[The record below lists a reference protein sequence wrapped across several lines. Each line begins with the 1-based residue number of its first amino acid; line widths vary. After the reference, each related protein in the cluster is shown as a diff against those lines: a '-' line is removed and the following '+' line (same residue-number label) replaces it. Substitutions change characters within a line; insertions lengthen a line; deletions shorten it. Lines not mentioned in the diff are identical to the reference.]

1 MASVKVIDLNEA
13 TTKDEATPEPIEET
27 ANGVLNSNVVGV
39 ETTENNPEPAIDT
52 ANEIIEETAQQSSA
66 DCQEAPAETQVEQPK
81 AKAKPKAK
89 PKASDIVPC
98 PDCNKNMT
106 YKNLRYSH
114 KCSPE
119 PPPVKPQAKPKGKA
133 KPKPKPRPVPVYE
146 EEEEEQ
152 HIPQT
157 VIRQQPPPI
166 VNPLTNI
173 QQHYQLLQQQYMK
186 QKQEK
191 YNNLCQNMFKTKL
204 KKR

>member
-1 MASVKVIDLNEA
+1 MASVKVVDLNEA
-13 TTKDEATPEPIEET
+13 TTKDEATPEPIEE
-27 ANGVLNSNVVGV
+27 A
-39 ETTENNPEPAIDT
+39 TENNPEPAIDT

-66 DCQEAPAETQVEQPK
+66 DCQEAPIETVEAPTPEPK
-81 AKAKPKAK
+81 PKVKAKAK

-98 PDCNKNMT
+98 PDCNKSMT

-133 KPKPKPRPVPVYE
+133 KPKPKPVPVYE
-146 EEEEEQ
+146 EEEKEQ
-152 HIPQT
+152 HIPQQ

>member
-1 MASVKVIDLNEA
+1 MSSVKVVDLNEA
-13 TTKDEATPEPIEET
+13 TTKDEATPEPIEE
-27 ANGVLNSNVVGV
+27 A
-39 ETTENNPEPAIDT
+39 TENNPEPAIDT

-66 DCQEAPAETQVEQPK
+66 DCQEAQAETQVEQPK
-81 AKAKPKAK
+81 AKAK

-146 EEEEEQ
+146 EEEAGRTPATSREAP
-152 HIPQT
+152 PQT

-186 QKQEK
+186 QKQEN